1 MKRLKLLSSLLKSI
15 QWDNFL
21 FVALTPVIAI
31 GGCIFLVMYDAVR
44 WQTLALALFFAIVT
58 GLSITAGYHRLF
70 AHRSFE
76 ASPLLRWLLL
86 VFGAAACENSALS
99 WARDHR
105 DHHSFV
111 DTDRDPYSIKKG
123 FWFAHIGWIVF
134 PRFDTT
140 ANVADLERDSLV
152 MFQHRHLVLISLL
165 AGFAFPM
172 ALASLW
178 QDALGGLLI
187 AGFARVVLNHH
198 FTYMINSVC
207 HYFGTQPYSDKNSS
221 RDSWVSALFTYGEG
235 YHNYH
240 HTFPSD
246 YRNGIKPYHWDPTKW
261 LIRSLSLIGHAS
273 DLKRT
278 PEERIAKARAR
289 GLEPEN

>member
-1 MKRLKLLSSLLKSI
+1 MKSLKRFAALLKSL

-21 FVALTPVIAI
+21 FVALTPIIAI
-31 GGCIFLVMYDAVR
+31 GGCVFLARHDAIR
-44 WQTLALALFFAIVT
+44 WPTLALALLFAVVT

-70 AHRSFE
+70 SHRSFE
-76 ASPLLRWLLL
+76 ASPLLRWFLL

-99 WARDHR
+99 WSRDHR

-111 DTDRDPYSIKKG
+111 DTDRDPYNIRRG

-134 PRFDTT
+134 PRIETT
-140 ANVADLERDSLV
+140 ANVADLERDPIV
-152 MFQHRHLVLISLL
+152 MFQHRHLVIMSVL
-165 AGFAFPM
+165 AGFALPM

-178 QDALGGLLI
+178 GDALGGLII

-198 FTYMINSVC
+198 CTYMINSVC
-207 HYFGTQPYSDKNSS
+207 HYFGSQPYSDKDSS
-221 RDSWVSALFTYGEG
+221 RDSWISALFTYGEG

-246 YRNGIKPYHWDPTKW
+246 YRNGVRAYHWDPTKW
-261 LIRSLSLIGHAS
+261 LIRVLAWAGHAT
-273 DLKRT
+273 DLRRT
-278 PEERIAKARAR
+278 PNETITRAR
-289 GLEPEN
+289 KRVAG